1 MLEVLDSNI
10 LVDEYKVS
18 HILMR
23 TNPMEDNEE
32 IKEKFMR

>member
-1 MLEVLDSNI
+1 MDSNI

-23 TNPMEDNEE
+23 TNQMEDNEK
-32 IKEKFMR
+32 IKRKAL